1 MHNIAFD
8 TVNKTADFNIN
19 DQEEVDLIIRGIGE
33 LITKQELKTV
43 QRGSKDPISQ
53 IEVDKLER
61 FKALREHIKIGPV
74 RMTAQEMFDLE
85 NAINEGIVKYE
96 KEVTDNPLDDTIT
109 TMKSFKNMIHNVLR
123 TDVLK
128 R

>member
-1 MHNIAFD
+1 MHNIFYD
-8 TVNKTADFNIN
+8 PVNKVADFNIN
-19 DQEEVDLIIRGIGE
+19 DQEEVDLLIRGIGE

-43 QRGSKDPISQ
+43 QRGSKDPISK

-61 FKALREHIKIGPV
+61 FKALREHIKVGPV
-74 RMTAQEMFDLE
+74 RLTAQEMFDLE

-96 KEVTDNPLDDTIT
+96 KEVTDNPADDTIAE
-109 TMKSFKNMIHNVLR
+109 MKSFKNMLHNVLR
-123 TDVLK
+123 SDVLK

>member
-1 MHNIAFD
+1 MHNIFFD
-8 TVNKTADFNIN
+8 SANKTADFEIH
-19 DQEEVDLIIRGIGE
+19 DQEEVDLIVRGIGE

-43 QRGSKDPISQ
+43 QRGSKDPISK

-61 FKALREHIKIGPV
+61 FKALREFIKIGAI
-74 RMTAQEMFDLE
+74 RLTAQQMFDLE

-96 KEVTDNPLDDTIT
+96 KEVTDNPEDDTIA

-123 TDVLK
+123 SDVLK